1 LASPISPVIYAIKN
15 SSQNLFCKAGAV
27 VEIPTDMGKRKWYT
41 ERMKN
46 IFDPSTYDSQLE
58 VKHLKLRELF
68 KNYTALPVEV
78 FPSLPLHYRM
88 RAEFRV
94 WHEGE
99 DLYFYMFD
107 KETKEKIRMDQF
119 LAASPL
125 INAMMIEL
133 MEELRG
139 NHILR
144 HKLFQ
149 VDFLST
155 CSGEIL
161 VTLLYHR
168 QLGNDWVVESKNL
181 KERLAKKFSV
191 NIVGRAR
198 KQKIDMDRDFVIE
211 KLSVNERT
219 LIYKQIENSFTQP
232 NASVAVKMLE
242 WAIDVTKESV
252 GDLLELYCGNGNF
265 SIALAPNFKK
275 VLATEL
281 AGPSVEAAQYNI
293 EANKVGNL
301 QIIRMSAEDF
311 SDAMAGKREYYRL
324 KGIDLKSYDC
334 KTIFVDPPRA
344 GLDVNTVKLVQNYER
359 ILYVSCNPHTL
370 IENLETLAQTHEIK
384 RLALFDQFP
393 YTDHMECGVLLEKK
407 S

>member
-1 LASPISPVIYAIKN
+1 MNLNSIDPSLYPSLLESKRLKLVDLFSPFTSIAPEVFASP
-15 SSQNLFCKAGAV
+15 
-27 VEIPTDMGKRKWYT
+27 E
-41 ERMKN
+41 
-46 IFDPSTYDSQLE
+46 
-58 VKHLKLRELF
+58 
-68 KNYTALPVEV
+68 
-78 FPSLPLHYRM
+78 LHYRM

-99 DLYFYMFD
+99 DLYYYMFD
-107 KETKEKIRMDQF
+107 KALDEKVRTDQF
-119 LAASPL
+119 PVATVL
-125 INAMMIEL
+125 INEMMNALILEL
-133 MEELRG
+133 KP
-139 NHILR
+139 NHCLR

-155 CSGEIL
+155 LSGEIL

-168 QLGNDWVVESKNL
+168 QLDNLWTQEAGLL
-181 KERLAKKFSV
+181 KERLSKKFKV

-198 KQKIDMDRDFVIE
+198 KQKIDLHNDFVVE
-211 KLSVNERT
+211 VLPVNGKN

-232 NASVAVKMLE
+232 NASVAIKMLE
-242 WAIDVTKESV
+242 WSIDVTKDSS

-265 SIALAPNFKK
+265 SIALAPNFRK

-293 EANKVGNL
+293 DANKIQNL

-311 SDAMAGKREYYRL
+311 SDAMAGKREFYRL
-324 KGIDLKSYDC
+324 KGIDLKSYEC
-334 KTIFVDPPRA
+334 QTIFVDPPRA
-344 GLDVNTVKLVQNYER
+344 GLDSNTISLVKNYNR
-359 ILYVSCNPHTL
+359 ILYISCNPHTL
-370 IENLETLAQTHEIK
+370 IDNLKTLSETHEIK

-407 S
+407 